1 MKNLFVYFLQI
12 FRYYIST
19 MSLILVS
26 LGVFVCFFGL
36 TGFAVVIYFGFQ
48 ARKQTKLNDR
58 EGKKTTFERLIIVNY
73 LAICLSAL
81 GLIVITT
88 GIMLS

>member
-1 MKNLFVYFLQI
+1 
-12 FRYYIST
+12 

-48 ARKQTKLNDR
+48 ARKQTKIIGEDS
-58 EGKKTTFERLIIVNY
+58 KKTILKQLIIVNY
-73 LAICLSAL
+73 LAICLSAF
-81 GLIVITT
+81 GLIVIVL
-88 GIMLS
+88 GMLLS

>member
-1 MKNLFVYFLQI
+1 
-12 FRYYIST
+12 

-48 ARKQTKLNDR
+48 ARNQTKINYNY
-58 EGKKTTFERLIIVNY
+58 GKKTTFERLIIINY
-73 LAICLSAL
+73 LAICLSAF
-81 GLIVITT
+81 GLIIITI
-88 GIMLS
+88 GILLS